1 MKLLGCAS
9 ADWLHILLF
18 SNGPVKVGCHSLY
31 AFAGVLFSA
40 LVWEFKININFLDI
54 NN

>member
-1 MKLLGCAS
+1 MKLLGCTS
-9 ADWLHILLF
+9 ADLAPYFI
-18 SNGPVKVGCHSLY
+18 GPGKVGCHCLY